1 MPWGI
6 FKEKP
11 KIKTKWSSAN
21 GVFSFIS
28 LVLVNAFPWNRHL
41 CYWLEQSHTS
51 CPLTLTLNF
60 RFILSAMLWTLWTSV
75 DTAHAENRCI
85 TTQALP
91 PFVTVLERLPS
102 VWVIFLF
109 VYFLSLVPS
118 FFPIPDHLI
127 NYISWFVFPRRVSQ
141 VAILLVQAE
150 LTIAN
155 KVRLWDLWP
164 CTLPPRVHPP
174 LATGWSPMS
183 ASQAHQSSTPCS
195 RAPYSSPSPG
205 PWLTSWL
212 GHAAHHLITLFRL
225 LYQLVLP

>member
-1 MPWGI
+1 MLLAWTVTYLLP
-6 FKEKP
+6 FNLDLELQVYP
-11 KIKTKWSSAN
+11 KCHA
-21 GVFSFIS
+21 
-28 LVLVNAFPWNRHL
+28 
-41 CYWLEQSHTS
+41 
-51 CPLTLTLNF
+51 
-60 RFILSAMLWTLWTSV
+60 V
-75 DTAHAENRCI
+75 DTVDFCGHCTCRK
-85 TTQALP
+85 QMHHDP
-91 PFVTVLERLPS
+91 SPSPFVTVLERLPS

-155 KVRLWDLWP
+155 KVHLWDLWP